1 MDSLFFFFFPIYKIM
16 SSVNGDS
23 FTSSL
28 LIWMPFISFS
38 CLITLAG
45 TSETVLSKS
54 IERKRPC
61 LIPSIRGK
69 TSSLLPLSV
78 ILAVEFLKISFNRL
92 RNFCPSFYH
101 EKVLDFVKYL
111 FSA

>member
-1 MDSLFFFFFPIYKIM
+1 MDSLFFFFFFPMYKIM

-101 EKVLDFVKYL
+101 GLL
-111 FSA
+111 FLS

>member
-1 MDSLFFFFFPIYKIM
+1 M

-38 CLITLAG
+38 CLITLGG
-45 TSETVLSKS
+45 TSGTVLSKS

-61 LIPSIRGK
+61 LIPNIRGK

-78 ILAVEFLKISFNRL
+78 ILAVEFLKISLNRL
-92 RNFCPSFYH
+92 RNFYSWFA
-101 EKVLDFVKYL
+101 VFIMRKYWIL
-111 FSA
+111 SNIFFLHLLR